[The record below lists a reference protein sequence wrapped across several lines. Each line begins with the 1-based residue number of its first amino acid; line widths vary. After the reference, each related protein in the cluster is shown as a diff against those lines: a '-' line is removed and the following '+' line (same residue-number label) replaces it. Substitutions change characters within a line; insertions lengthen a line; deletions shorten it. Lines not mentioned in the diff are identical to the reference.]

1 MPILQQYYLDSTSL
15 ATATCVYIDSALI
28 SCAPDGFYS
37 DGVITREQVGCTL
50 LPDENCPECGL
61 PCDGLAEKTS
71 ASLGVYNVQS
81 NTGISQGAILVRF
94 YIDGTPPI
102 GFKAIHNGQTYNKL
116 SSSADGWHQSSNILG
131 STYVGDSAL
140 NCGIVSGNVYT
151 NVPTYDY
158 NGTIF
163 VNQMSPQTVI
173 VTAGDLSLG
182 AVSPQTL
189 LMVIP
194 KATPAPSLLEIS
206 AAAVCSGNKSHIY
219 IQIDCP
225 TNLPEISASI
235 VGGDSCDL
243 PISQTLYFA
252 SVTASPNIDVN
263 DYVFNDSFGQV
274 AAPDGFYTF
283 IQGATQY
290 KMEVVNGIVVA
301 ISGCCPSSTGTSSTV
316 IDSTTGW
323 DSPASIGPF
332 APLVYR
338 ARTNNGAWTA
348 PTTGVLSSY
357 YNNFG
362 SNPFVFLDAPEFE
375 ACLEVEIGVQWGGD
389 FFFPSDPGFPGWVWP
404 NCAVQSIATVCSN
417 NLNNPP
423 VSTSPFMSMI
433 YTTTPLYR
441 MLMSPDPSTA
451 YSGDD
456 RYGNPVTGYWRFTT
470 SALAWY
476 GGATTI
482 SDPIYGTV
490 GPAIALDIHIYE
502 PI

>member
-15 ATATCVYIDSALI
+15 STATCVYIDSALI

-37 DGVITREQVGCTL
+37 DGVITREQVGCAL

-61 PCDGLAEKTS
+61 PCDGEAAQEFN
-71 ASLGVYNVQS
+71 AVVGVYNVQS

-94 YIDGTPPI
+94 YMDGCPPN

-140 NCGIVSGNVYT
+140 NSCGIVAGNIYT
-151 NVPTYDY
+151 NVPTFDY
-158 NGTIF
+158 NGSSF
-163 VNQMSPQTVI
+163 VNQLSPQTVT
-173 VTAGDLSLG
+173 VNPGDLSLG
-182 AVSPQTL
+182 SVSPQTL

-194 KATPAPSLLEIS
+194 KSSPAPTLLSIS
-206 AAAVCSGNKSHIY
+206 AIGLCDDSDIF
-219 IQIDCP
+219 IEIDCP
-225 TNLPEISASI
+225 SELPAISASI

-252 SVTASPNIDVN
+252 SVTGSLTIDVH

-274 AAPDGFYTF
+274 AAPDGFYTY
-283 IQGATQY
+283 IEGAIQY

-301 ISGCCPSSTGTSSTV
+301 ISGCCPSSSGSTSSIISSV
-316 IDSTTGW
+316 GW
-323 DSPASIGPF
+323 NSFASIGPF
-332 APLVYR
+332 ALLVYR

-348 PTTGVLSSY
+348 PTTGAISSY
-357 YNNFG
+357 YNSFG
-362 SNPFVFLDAPEFE
+362 SNPFVTLDKPEFE
-375 ACLEVEIGVQWGGD
+375 CCLEVEIGVQWGTD
-389 FFFPSDPGFPGWVWP
+389 FFFPSDAGFPGWVWP

-417 NLNNPP
+417 NLNNPTP
-423 VSTSPFMSMI
+423 STSPFMSMI
-433 YTTTPLYR
+433 YTGTPLYT
-441 MLMSPDPSTA
+441 MLMSPDPATA
-451 YSGDD
+451 YSGND

-476 GGATTI
+476 GGPTTI
-482 SDPIYGTV
+482 LDPIYGTV
-490 GPAIALDIHIYE
+490 GPANSLDIHIFE